1 MEHTEQ
7 NSSQTISLTV
17 WEIPLDI
24 EICNDPYEGYVI
36 ITRVSLSGTTQ
47 DLWGVL
53 DKRYCD
59 ALYSAVDEWLA
70 SEPDNF

>member
-24 EICNDPYEGYVI
+24 EICNDPYEGCVI

-59 ALYSAVDEWLA
+59 ALYSAVDEWLT